1 MNIPKDLLY
10 SETHEWVKLTDG
22 GAVVGLTDYAQQ
34 SLGDIV
40 FINLCLVGDTF
51 SVGESLGDV
60 ESIKA
65 VSDIISPLGGTVTKI
80 NERALEKPELINEDP
95 YGTWL
100 VEMSVTDKSALIG
113 PEEYEELI
121 ASGS

>member
-10 SETHEWVKLTDG
+10 SETHEWVKLVGDDT
-22 GAVVGLTDYAQQ
+22 AIVGLTDFAQQ

-40 FINLCLVGDTF
+40 FINLCMVGDSF
-51 SVGESLGDV
+51 AVGESLGDV

-65 VSDIISPLGGTVTKI
+65 VSDILSPLGGTVLKI
-80 NERALEKPELINEDP
+80 NEKALEKPELINEAP
-95 YGTWL
+95 YDTWL

-113 PEEYEELI
+113 PGEYEELI
-121 ASGS
+121 AAG